1 MRRLKASLL
10 SFRIRFI
17 RINSLEMAAV
27 RHVIGVA
34 GGVPPEDDLQ
44 LLQSNPT
51 CPPADQPHKVKH

>member
-10 SFRIRFI
+10 SFRPRFI
-17 RINSLEMAAV
+17 QINSLELPAV
-27 RHVIGVA
+27 RHVIALA

-51 CPPADQPHKVKH
+51 CLPADHPHKVKH